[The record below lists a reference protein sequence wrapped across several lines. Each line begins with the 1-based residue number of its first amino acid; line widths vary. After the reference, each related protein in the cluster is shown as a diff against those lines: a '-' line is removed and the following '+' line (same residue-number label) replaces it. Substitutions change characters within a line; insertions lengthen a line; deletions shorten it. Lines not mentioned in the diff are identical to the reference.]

1 MRNLLQARSARKAQT
16 PAFTAAPQASNVR
29 GISITDTGTGARVG
43 VLLAGA
49 ADSGTNVESLSLQ
62 VHIEY
67 GDRRQKDIDVLMR
80 DALHE
85 ALRVIQHELN
95 DREKKAPDK
104 DVFFAARHLDAI
116 LCTVTV
122 AVPHFAQKRHFPP
135 VSVDTEVEICVVVQ

>member
-1 MRNLLQARSARKAQT
+1 HRRLGIRRLRFAPAERGFHGQSRCDGHAAFILTATQGEPGMRNLLQARSARKAQT

-95 DREKKAPDK
+95 
-104 DVFFAARHLDAI
+104 VCAARSA
-116 LCTVTV
+116 T
-122 AVPHFAQKRHFPP
+122 
-135 VSVDTEVEICVVVQ
+135 

>member
-16 PAFTAAPQASNVR
+16 PAFTTAPQASNVR

-49 ADSGTNVESLSLQ
+49 ADRGTTVESLSLQ
-62 VHIEY
+62 VNIEY

-85 ALRVIQHELN
+85 ALRVIEHEL
-95 DREKKAPDK
+95 K
-104 DVFFAARHLDAI
+104 VCAARSA
-116 LCTVTV
+116 
-122 AVPHFAQKRHFPP
+122 AEKN
-135 VSVDTEVEICVVVQ
+135 